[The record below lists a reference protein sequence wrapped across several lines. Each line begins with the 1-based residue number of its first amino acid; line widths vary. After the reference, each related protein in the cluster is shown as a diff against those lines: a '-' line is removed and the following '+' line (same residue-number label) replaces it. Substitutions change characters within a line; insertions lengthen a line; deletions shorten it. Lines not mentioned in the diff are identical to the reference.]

1 MEVMVANALDEIIH
15 VSVVRHSTCAVELII
30 STERMPIPCG
40 TVLRHEY
47 LEPEHALL
55 MNGFDDETEF
65 QASFEG
71 FTGTIRA
78 NLVQGKND
86 EGPFA
91 RLTLLE
97 RKPADD
103 GG

>member
-30 STERMPIPCG
+30 SPERMPIPCG
-40 TVLRHEY
+40 KVLRHEY
-47 LEPEHALL
+47 LEPEQALL
-55 MNGFDDETEF
+55 MNGFDDATEF

-71 FTGTIRA
+71 FEGTLRA
-78 NLVQGKND
+78 NLAQGNND
-86 EGPFA
+86 DGPFA

-97 RKPADD
+97 RRPADE

>member
-1 MEVMVANALDEIIH
+1 MEMMVANALDEPIH
-15 VSVVRHSTCAVELII
+15 VSVVRHSTCAIELII
-30 STERMPIPCG
+30 SPERQPIPCG
-40 TVLRHEY
+40 KVLRHEL

-78 NLVQGKND
+78 NLAQGKND
-86 EGPFA
+86 EGLYA

-103 GG
+103 G